1 MMAKDITT
9 SELEFVL
16 FEEVSNEAAEAISGG
31 IELEGAAGF
40 EVDLVELP
48 GVPLELLKSSLE
60 AISGLA
66 EFFGLPAINELVS
79 LNEVAGVV
87 TDILPI

>member
-31 IELEGAAGF
+31 LELGGEAGF
-40 EVDLVELP
+40 SVDLVELP
-48 GVPLELLKSSLE
+48 GVPLELLQSSLE
-60 AISGLA
+60 AVSGLA
-66 EFFGLPAINELVS
+66 EFFGLPAITELVS
-79 LNEVAGVV
+79 LDEVTGIAA
-87 TDILPI
+87 DFFPL